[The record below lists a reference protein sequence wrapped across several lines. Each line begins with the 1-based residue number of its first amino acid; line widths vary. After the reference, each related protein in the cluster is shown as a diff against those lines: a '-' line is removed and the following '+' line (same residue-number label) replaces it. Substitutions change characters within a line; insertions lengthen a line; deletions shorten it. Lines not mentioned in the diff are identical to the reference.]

1 MRRAVHRKE
10 LGFSLGAY
18 RPQRH
23 EAVRDVLQN
32 GRLSRLPPA
41 ARAYYER
48 FLREYYAVDARCVR
62 EGLHADRLKPEH
74 VRQLPAHV
82 RRWWGRQAELW
93 PALAVRWAAKALG
106 LSAKD
111 LDSSLRRSLYTDQNR
126 AGRDVYSL
134 GRTVPLEEDQAHE

>member
-1 MRRAVHRKE
+1 VRRAAHRKE

-23 EAVRDVLQN
+23 EAVADVLRYGQ
-32 GRLSRLPPA
+32 LDRLPPS

-48 FLREYYAVDARCVR
+48 FLREYYAVDAKGVR

-74 VRQLPAHV
+74 VRKLPRQV
-82 RRWWGRQAELW
+82 RRRWGRQRELW
-93 PALAVRWAAKALG
+93 PALAVRWAAAALG

-111 LDSSLRRSLYTDQNR
+111 LDSTLRRSLYTDQNS
-126 AGRDVYSL
+126 AARDVTSL
-134 GRTVPLEEDQAHE
+134 GRCVSLEEDQDI